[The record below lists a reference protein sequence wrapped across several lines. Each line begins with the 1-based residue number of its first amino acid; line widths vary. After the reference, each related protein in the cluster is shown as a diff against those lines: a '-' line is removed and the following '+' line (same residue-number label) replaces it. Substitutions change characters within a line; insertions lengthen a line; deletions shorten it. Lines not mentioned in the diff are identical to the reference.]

1 MRFDHLFYYIWLRKT
16 NTNVESILSWNNGK
30 DWRTW
35 REKKL
40 LVDDFMLDKVL
51 HKIKEMGIEKF
62 VDTKILID
70 TDNTLP
76 DDITLKNIMFIMDVI
91 KKMINFVFN
100 YFRRSISSIKDK

>member
-1 MRFDHLFYYIWLRKT
+1 
-16 NTNVESILSWNNGK
+16 
-30 DWRTW
+30 
-35 REKKL
+35 
-40 LVDDFMLDKVL
+40 
-51 HKIKEMGIEKF
+51 MGIEKF

-76 DDITLKNIMFIMDVI
+76 DDITLKNMFIMDVI

>member
-1 MRFDHLFYYIWLRKT
+1 
-16 NTNVESILSWNNGK
+16 
-30 DWRTW
+30 
-35 REKKL
+35 
-40 LVDDFMLDKVL
+40 MLDKVL
-51 HKIKEMGIEKF
+51 QKIKEMGIEKF

-76 DDITLKNIMFIMDVI
+76 DDITLKNMFIMDVI

>member
-1 MRFDHLFYYIWLRKT
+1 MK
-16 NTNVESILSWNNGK
+16 G
-30 DWRTW
+30 
-35 REKKL
+35 KKL

-91 KKMINFVFN
+91 KKMINFVLN
-100 YFRRSISSIKDK
+100 YFSRSISSIKDK

>member
-1 MRFDHLFYYIWLRKT
+1 M
-16 NTNVESILSWNNGK
+16 
-30 DWRTW
+30 
-35 REKKL
+35 

-51 HKIKEMGIEKF
+51 QKIKEMGIEKF

-100 YFRRSISSIKDK
+100 YFRRSISSIKD